1 MKKALKKHLA
11 LLSLLLLFLVWGLW
25 YSHPVGVETLFPDM
39 EPDLIDIFL
48 IDSHGVGAAENRGL
62 QLEAGTEAFDA
73 LWEEL
78 QGLRF
83 RRSPFN
89 PVKQA
94 LPFLDG
100 CVSGGKTI
108 QKDEINLMNI
118 CLVQDNGQE
127 TWRSEQLQFRIDAW
141 TYEDWDRDVTLS
153 LWTQDGKAVGQE
165 LAHRL
170 WDQAKN

>member
-1 MKKALKKHLA
+1 MKEQLKKR
-11 LLSLLLLFLVWGLW
+11 LSLLIVLLLVLYGLW
-25 YSHPVGVETLFPDM
+25 YSRPVGVETLFPGM

-48 IDSHGVGAAENRGL
+48 IDSHGAGATENRGL

-83 RRSPFN
+83 QRSPFN
-89 PVKQA
+89 PIKQA

-100 CVSGGKTI
+100 CVSVGKSI
-108 QKDEINLMNI
+108 QEGEINLMYLSLI
-118 CLVQDNGQE
+118 QDNGQE
-127 TWRSEQLQFRIDAW
+127 IWRSEELKLWVDSWSYRDM
-141 TYEDWDRDVTLS
+141 DRNVELA
-153 LWTQDGKAVGQE
+153 LWMKDGGTVGQE

-170 WDQAKN
+170 WKQAGN